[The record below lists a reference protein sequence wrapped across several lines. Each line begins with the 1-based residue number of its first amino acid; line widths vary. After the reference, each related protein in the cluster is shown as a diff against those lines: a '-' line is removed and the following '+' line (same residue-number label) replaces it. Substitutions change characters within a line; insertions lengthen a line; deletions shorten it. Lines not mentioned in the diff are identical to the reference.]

1 MRRHA
6 IILALVICL
15 AVFPALALSGCS
27 TCGCRIKTSHSQYM
41 IDQLKAKRQG
51 LKEQRAFTSRSL
63 SLEAAREQ
71 GVTEKSTYY
80 EYLRAELARLDLE
93 ICSLNCEIYPY

>member
-1 MRRHA
+1 MRRSA
-6 IILALVICL
+6 AALALAAVL
-15 AVFPALALSGCS
+15 ALAPALSGCS
-27 TCGCRIKTSHSQYM
+27 ACGCRIRTSHSQAM

-51 LKEQRAFTSRSL
+51 LKDERAFIARSL

-71 GVTEKSTYY
+71 GVSEKSSYY
-80 EYLRAELARLDLE
+80 EYLRAKLARLDLE

>member
-1 MRRHA
+1 MRSSA
-6 IILALVICL
+6 KALAVSVCL
-15 AVFPALALSGCS
+15 AVLPALALSGCS
-27 TCGCRIKTSHSQYM
+27 TCGCRIKTSHSQAV

-71 GVTEKSTYY
+71 GVAEKSTYY

>member
-1 MRRHA
+1 MRRRAHV
-6 IILALVICL
+6 LALAICL
-15 AVFPALALSGCS
+15 AISPALALSGCS
-27 TCGCRIKTSHSQYM
+27 TCGCRIKTSHSQAM

-51 LKEQRAFTSRSL
+51 LKEQRDFTSRSF
-63 SLEAAREQ
+63 SMEAARER

-93 ICSLNCEIYPY
+93 ICSLNCEIHPY